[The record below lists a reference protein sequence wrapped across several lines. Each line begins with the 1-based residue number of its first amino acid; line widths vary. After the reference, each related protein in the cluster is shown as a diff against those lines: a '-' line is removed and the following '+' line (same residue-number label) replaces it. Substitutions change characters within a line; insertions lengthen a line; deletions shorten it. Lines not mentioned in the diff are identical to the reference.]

1 MTPEEIKA
9 QKEQEAADKKA
20 AEDQAKADEKA
31 AKEAAKEAEKAEKEA
46 QKVAYSTVKHAKHE
60 HKPGKYSLKDLVSFE
75 CKYPEGY
82 KGKKHLKEGKHKI
95 HRMTA
100 ERLQTKRIGKIV
112 G

>member
-9 QKEQEAADKKA
+9 QEAEAKKA

-31 AKEAAKEAEKAEKEA
+31 AKEATKEAEKASKEA
-46 QKVAYSTVKHAKHE
+46 GGIVKHAKHE
-60 HKPGKYSLKDLVSFE
+60 HKVGKYSLKDLVSFE
-75 CKYPEGY
+75 CKYPADY
-82 KGKKHLKEGKHKI
+82 KGKKHLKEGTHKI

-100 ERLQTKRIGKIV
+100 ERLQTKKLGKIL